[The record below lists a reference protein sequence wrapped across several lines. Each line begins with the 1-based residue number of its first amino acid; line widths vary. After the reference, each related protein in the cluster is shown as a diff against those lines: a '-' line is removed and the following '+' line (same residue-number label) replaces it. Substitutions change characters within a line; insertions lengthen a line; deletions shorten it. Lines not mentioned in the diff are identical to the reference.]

1 MFTLVEVEKLGA
13 LHAVQPSVLSLYL
26 TVVPHPVELCTLPAR
41 VNELIAAAEGAIGGP
56 WRVQEE
62 DRGTVLGKLA
72 AGSEDWLGRTVAIF
86 ACADVGLLQAFA
98 LPCQLPDRAV
108 FGIRPHIRP
117 LLVALQRCPAYRV
130 AVADPKRTRML
141 SMAGDDTKMMSIPPE
156 QALRCGE
163 RQPLVI
169 GGYDDD
175 VRRLLADLPPAA
187 REDFAGSFAADPWT
201 LTPARARDL
210 AAPVIARWSGQRARC
225 LADQIRAI
233 PPCGL
238 AAVGL
243 PACLAALNA
252 SAVDT
257 LIVPEDGLVP
267 GYECGRC
274 GALCTDAAGCP
285 DWGTAPLPVPDV
297 IEEMVTRTL
306 EDGGRISVVPDDPS
320 PMAAK
325 LHFPLT

>member
-1 MFTLVEVEKLGA
+1 MFTRVEVEKLGA
-13 LHAVQPSVLSLYL
+13 LHAVQPWVLSLYL
-26 TVVPHPVELCTLPAR
+26 TVAPHPVELCTLPAR
-41 VNELIAAAEGAIGGP
+41 VDELIAAAEDAVGGS

-62 DRGTVLGKLA
+62 DRGTVLRKLA
-72 AGSEDWLGRTVAIF
+72 AGSGDWLGRTMAIF
-86 ACADVGLLQAFA
+86 ACADVGLLEVFP
-98 LPCQLPDRAV
+98 LPCHLPDRAV
-108 FGIRPHIRP
+108 LGIRPHIRP
-117 LLVALQRCPAYRV
+117 LLVALQQCPAYRV
-130 AVADPKRTRML
+130 AVADPRRTRML
-141 SMAGDDTKMMSIPPE
+141 SVAGDDTELMSVPPE
-156 QALRCGE
+156 QALRGGE
-163 RQPLVI
+163 RQPFVI

-175 VRRLLADLPPAA
+175 VRRLLAGLPRAA
-187 REDFAGSFAADPWT
+187 REDFAGSFAADPRT

-225 LADQIRAI
+225 LADQIRAM
-233 PPCGL
+233 PPGGL

-243 PACLAALNA
+243 PACLAAVNA

-274 GALCTDAAGCP
+274 GALSTDADGCP

-306 EDGGRISVVPDDPS
+306 EDGGQISVVPDDPS
-320 PMAAK
+320 RMAAK